1 MPELSLYRLRV
12 LGAQGTP
19 DVLEL
24 RSTSAVDALQQ
35 AARMGLAVQGVEQV
49 GVTAVRRPRAGRFS
63 LLLFSQE
70 LLALLEAGL
79 HLHEALRTL
88 AANAPAGDPRAGVLA
103 ALLAG
108 LDEGQTFSAV
118 LATQPQVFPA
128 VFVALVQATE
138 RTGDLPQAL
147 ARYIAYTAQF
157 AQLNR
162 KLQAAALYPAVLVV
176 VGTVVAVF
184 LLTYVM
190 PRFAQVYGNA
200 GRSLPWLSSLLLQA
214 GELMAR
220 HGLVLGLL
228 AAALLAWLLHRL
240 RRGDG
245 WSRLGELATRL
256 PGVAPHVAQFR
267 LARCM
272 RALGLLMAA
281 GVPLPR
287 ALQMARTL
295 LAGAQQQALDRA
307 RQLVEQGRPLSQAL
321 QLQGLASAVTL
332 SLLAVGERSGR
343 LAEMLERSARF
354 HDDELERWLDA
365 TARLAEPVLM
375 LVIGVVVGGLVLL
388 MYMPIFDL
396 VGGL

>member
-24 RSTSAVDALQQ
+24 RSATAVDALQQ
-35 AARMGLAVQGVEQV
+35 AARLGLTVQAVEQV
-49 GVTAVRRPRAGRFS
+49 GAAAPGRTRGGRFS

-88 AANAPAGDPRAGVLA
+88 AANAPPGDHRTRVLA
-103 ALLAG
+103 TLLAG

-118 LATQPQVFPA
+118 LAAQPQVFPA

-176 VGTVVAVF
+176 VGTLVAMF

-200 GRSLPWLSSLLLQA
+200 GRSLPLLSSLLLQA
-214 GELMAR
+214 GEFMAR
-220 HGLVLGLL
+220 HGLLLALL
-228 AAALLAWLLHRL
+228 AAVGLVWLLRWL
-240 RRGDG
+240 RGGDG
-245 WSRLGELATRL
+245 WSRLGGLATRL
-256 PGVAPHVAQFR
+256 PGVARHAAQFR
-267 LARCM
+267 LARCF

-287 ALQMARTL
+287 ALQMARAL
-295 LAGAQQQALDRA
+295 LAGPQQQALDRA

-321 QLQGLASAVTL
+321 QAQGLASAVAL

-365 TARLAEPVLM
+365 TARLAEPALM

>member
-12 LGAQGTP
+12 LGTQGAP

-49 GVTAVRRPRAGRFS
+49 GATAVRQPRAGRFS

-88 AANAPAGDPRAGVLA
+88 AANAPAGDPRARVLA
-103 ALLAG
+103 ELLAG
-108 LDEGQTFSAV
+108 LDEGRTFSAV
-118 LATQPQVFPA
+118 LAAQPQVFPA

-147 ARYIAYTAQF
+147 ARYIAYTSQF

-176 VGTVVAVF
+176 VGTLVAVF

-200 GRSLPWLSSLLLQA
+200 GRSLPLLSSLLLQA
-214 GELMAR
+214 GEAMAR
-220 HGLVLGLL
+220 HGLLLGLL
-228 AAALLAWLLHRL
+228 AAALLAWLLRWL
-240 RRGDG
+240 RNGDG
-245 WSRLGELATRL
+245 WSRLGDLATRL

-267 LARCM
+267 LARCY

-287 ALQMARTL
+287 ALQMARSL
-295 LAGAQQQALDRA
+295 LAGAQQQALDAA

-321 QLQGLASAVTL
+321 QMQGLASAVAL